1 MTWHNFHDIR
11 LRFFGTFGLRMEITL
26 RLRFVLFV
34 IVMYSLLRHNYV
46 IYLFDVLTF
55 FKTLELRYI
64 LVS

>member
-1 MTWHNFHDIR
+1 MTLG

-55 FKTLELRYI
+55 FKKLELRYI